1 MENNAEEIDI
11 VNIIKFSLQNIKT
24 VLFFVLV
31 GIIASVA
38 TIYFIPKE
46 YKAEAI
52 LNIGQSGEG
61 DFIQDVNKLAS
72 QVDYS
77 FTVKYP
83 KMTADVVSLGILKI
97 TDRSAIREEAIKN
110 VLEASVTIVQ
120 QDEEYKKSVQSSITR
135 LQAVSDGLKAQG
147 QQTGSIDLRIFD
159 MQERLNGLAS
169 SKLSGDVKV
178 SEDGLNYILVFV
190 IGIILGVLTGLV
202 YAGLSEWVKK
212 NKKKLLF

>member
-120 QDEEYKKSVQSSITR
+120 Q
-135 LQAVSDGLKAQG
+135 
-147 QQTGSIDLRIFD
+147 
-159 MQERLNGLAS
+159 
-169 SKLSGDVKV
+169 
-178 SEDGLNYILVFV
+178 
-190 IGIILGVLTGLV
+190 
-202 YAGLSEWVKK
+202 
-212 NKKKLLF
+212 

>member
-135 LQAVSDGLKAQG
+135 LQAISDALKAQG

-190 IGIILGVLTGLV
+190 IGIILGILTGLV

>member
-110 VLEASVTIVQ
+110 VLEASVTIIQ

-135 LQAVSDGLKAQG
+135 LQAISDALKAQG

-190 IGIILGVLTGLV
+190 IGIILGILTGLV